1 MNLDDLQSVRSK
13 ERQKDSLQHLR
24 ETFYADAAEFIQSL
38 RDEREAAAA
47 RADDPFDSPEV
58 RRLSDDIK
66 TAESTVEAVYE
77 RRIGKLVKMAS
88 LDAAGMPVDDD
99 GLTAEEQGV
108 YETLVTA
115 IEENRAHV
123 LSVLAGEGPQS
134 SDGPEPDAD
143 PESEPTKS
151 TGGVSAAEMMGAG
164 DETATDHETQ
174 PIPPDEPAPDDP
186 TPEVPPDEP
195 EHPDG
200 NRPDAVEEAEADAVA
215 GDAPT
220 ATDGEESPEDAD
232 ESAADADDER
242 TTVRI
247 TKDIGEIFGIDQ
259 RTYFLSAED
268 VVTLPSAN
276 AKPLVDRDA
285 AEPLN

>member
-24 ETFYADAAEFIQSL
+24 STFYADAAEFIQSL

-47 RADDPFDSPEV
+47 RADDPFDAPEV

-77 RRIGKLVKMAS
+77 RRIGKLVKLAS

-99 GLTAEEQGV
+99 GLTAEEEGV

-123 LSVLAGEGPQS
+123 LSVLSGEGVPTS
-134 SDGPEPDAD
+134 TDEETEAAEPA
-143 PESEPTKS
+143 PESTESPTS
-151 TGGVSAAEMMGAG
+151 GVSAADMMGSAG
-164 DETATDHETQ
+164 AT
-174 PIPPDEPAPDDP
+174 EPADESRPVPPEP
-186 TPEVPPDEP
+186 TADEHAPEVPPDEP
-195 EHPDG
+195 EY
-200 NRPDAVEEAEADAVA
+200 PDADPQPGADSPEPTADAEPEAADEAEKA
-215 GDAPT
+215 
-220 ATDGEESPEDAD
+220 EE
-232 ESAADADDER
+232 ADDER

-247 TKDIGEIFGIDQ
+247 TKDVGEIFGIDQ
-259 RTYFLSAED
+259 RTYVLSAED

-276 AKPLVDRDA
+276 AKPLVDQDA

>member
-24 ETFYADAAEFIQSL
+24 ATFYADAAEFIQSL

-47 RADDPFDSPEV
+47 RADDPFDSPDV

-99 GLTAEEQGV
+99 GLTAEEEGV
-108 YETLVTA
+108 YEQLVTA

-123 LSVLAGEGPQS
+123 LSVLSGEGVPTS
-134 SDGPEPDAD
+134 TDDEPAEADPAPEPADTPASGISAADMMGSDGTAD
-143 PESEPTKS
+143 EQ
-151 TGGVSAAEMMGAG
+151 A
-164 DETATDHETQ
+164 DTQ
-174 PIPPDEPAPDDP
+174 PVPPDEPAPDEP
-186 TPEVPPDEP
+186 APEIPPDEP
-195 EHPDG
+195 ERPAPDQ
-200 NRPDAVEEAEADAVA
+200 PEATAETDVADATEDT
-215 GDAPT
+215 DAEP
-220 ATDGEESPEDAD
+220 
-232 ESAADADDER
+232 DDER

-247 TKDIGEIFGIDQ
+247 TKDVGEIFGIDQ
-259 RTYFLSAED
+259 RTYVLSAED

-276 AKPLVDRDA
+276 AKPLVDQDA

>member
-58 RRLSDDIK
+58 RRLTDDIK

-99 GLTAEEQGV
+99 GLTAEEEGV

-123 LSVLAGEGPQS
+123 LSVLAGEGKPTTN
-134 SDGPEPDAD
+134 SDSETKPEPE
-143 PESEPTKS
+143 PEAEAELPSS
-151 TGGVSAAEMMGAG
+151 GISAADMMGSDSPG
-164 DETATDHETQ
+164 EHESQ
-174 PIPPDEPAPDDP
+174 PVPPDEPAPDEP
-186 TPEVPPDEP
+186 APEAPPDEP
-195 EHPDG
+195 ADPAQEQSEAVV
-200 NRPDAVEEAEADAVA
+200 DAEAETDVEEAEDATE
-215 GDAPT
+215 P
-220 ATDGEESPEDAD
+220 
-232 ESAADADDER
+232 DDER

-259 RTYFLSAED
+259 RTYVLSAED